1 MSARHLAAVPATS
14 RCSPPFLHPSP
25 RPAPLHAKKTSNLA
39 LQDNYATIQP
49 CMAMGITLEPAD
61 RWSRNLFTGQQE
73 GFGRVFSGLT
83 LLTLNLYIPHS
94 HLTKFLLR
102 EEMVNG
108 LFHTFGLFSLIKQ
121 NFFKVIKPTK
131 CCLPT
136 LQNMLMTPH
145 AEKPVVNFRDLF
157 HFCMN
162 QADISF
168 VWDYIAF
175 VKSVVSFDWVMICL
189 FEINIFFQAKKIIQT
204 RRFTGNLT
212 P

>member
-49 CMAMGITLEPAD
+49 CMALGITLEPAD
-61 RWSRNLFTGQQE
+61 WWSRNLFTGQHE

-83 LLTLNLYIPHS
+83 LLYIPHS

-108 LFHTFGLFSLIKQ
+108 LFYTFGLFSLIKQ
-121 NFFKVIKPTK
+121 NLKFFRK
-131 CCLPT
+131 
-136 LQNMLMTPH
+136 QNILICSEIIT
-145 AEKPVVNFRDLF
+145 VLLL
-157 HFCMN
+157 
-162 QADISF
+162 
-168 VWDYIAF
+168 
-175 VKSVVSFDWVMICL
+175 VSFSISVSHKCRKL
-189 FEINIFFQAKKIIQT
+189 GT
-204 RRFTGNLT
+204 L
-212 P
+212 